1 MADRIE
7 ELASMRAPNQSG
19 VDTSAVLRALAGNPE
34 AVSVPTT
41 YAYGMNVQDA
51 QREAQLGFQQGQ
63 QRESSIRDARNA
75 AMQQDAQQFDIAMK
89 AHNQFLEERNL
100 AIRERVAAAEI
111 AAKQAALSRIPLEIE
126 RTRLQNEA
134 LQREIERERLMDSI
148 TIDVPDPANPG
159 KTRAMPAR
167 IFSGQGGKSL
177 LGYLTGT
184 NPNETATERQA
195 RQTADIFKRQGFS
208 DDGAA
213 LMATYGSKLYAQ
225 LQKELNRMFERT
237 KTTDLVGNE
246 VRNYGKNPD
255 GSSKTEKQFLQDNFG
270 VLVDGMFG
278 FLPQGDRNIIKA
290 NGPYGMSFLGGAE
303 ETVPAGG
310 GAQAQP
316 TQNSLLSPEDM
327 QRLQQALIE
336 AYQ

>member
-1 MADRIE
+1 MANRIE
-7 ELASMRAPNQSG
+7 ELASMRVPNQSG

-34 AVSVPTT
+34 AASVPTT

-75 AMQQDAQQFDIAMK
+75 AMQQDAQQFDMAMK

-111 AAKQAALSRIPLEIE
+111 AAKRAVLSGIPLEME
-126 RTRLQNEA
+126 RTRLQNET

-167 IFSGQGGKSL
+167 IFSGQGGKAL

-195 RQTADIFKRQGFS
+195 RRTTDIFKRQGFS

-255 GSSKTEKQFLQDNFG
+255 GSSRTEKQFLQDNFG

-278 FLPQGDRNIIKA
+278 FLSQGDRNIIKA
-290 NGPYGMSFLGGAE
+290 NGPYGMTFFRDDE
-303 ETVPAGG
+303 ETSPTSEGSQG
-310 GAQAQP
+310 QP
-316 TQNSLLSPEDM
+316 SQNSLLSPEDM
-327 QRLQQALIE
+327 QMLQQALIE